1 MTFMKLKWLSP
12 LRLQVALVFVLGLF
26 VIWGITAYLTQ
37 QAWNTARSNAEERS
51 LLYARSFAEH
61 ARTTARLIDL
71 AATEL
76 ARAWANEGA
85 RDFKV
90 RIESVERNISDIT
103 VQLGVTNGDGM
114 LVYSDLGLPGGKPV
128 NLRDREHIRVHLDSD
143 QDKLFISRP
152 VKGRVSGKWSIQ
164 FTRPIRRDGRN
175 VGVIVLSVDPG
186 YFSRYYENVAVGENS
201 VVSITRD
208 SGELLARAPGAQE
221 YLETLIKGAPYLAA
235 NAPVEGTFRRIAQT
249 DGIVRT
255 YGYAR
260 LPDYGL
266 TISTGLSD
274 TSTLSAY
281 YRQRNWSIAAAS
293 GLSIALLLAV
303 VIVIRSL
310 ETRERSALTRAQT
323 SEDSFQI
330 LVDNVT
336 DYAVIR
342 LDPNG
347 FVAQWNIGAQR
358 ITGYTAG
365 DIIGRHFSSFYTPLD
380 IAAGKPAKALRI
392 ASELGRY
399 EETGYRIQQSG
410 VQFWAEVIVTVLR
423 ESDGLLVGFAAV
435 MRDITERKKTEEA
448 KRITEEKL
456 AESQKLEAIG
466 QLTGGL
472 AHDFNNLLGI
482 VVGNL
487 DEIGAGLPE
496 GNAKIRRQHQ
506 IALDAALRGAEVTR
520 SLLAVARRQPMEVK
534 PYDLNVLISEMLPLL
549 RASAGSSVSLDC
561 LLVSDKLM
569 SMLDASGLTQVVL
582 NLAINACDAM
592 QDVSGEKK
600 LTLRTY
606 ITLSSE
612 QDNRKLTPGHYAV
625 LEVSDT
631 GAGMS
636 ESIRQQAF
644 EPFFTTKERGR
655 GTGLGLA
662 MVYGYATQLGGT
674 AVIDSTPGAGTTVR
688 IFLPLQLAAATDSP
702 GADPADPST
711 DSVAVAPQPFVRVL
725 VVDDEQAL
733 CELACDWLESMGYQP
748 TGVYSPAAAL
758 ERLAAEP
765 FDILFTD
772 IVMPGDMDGLA
783 LAREAQSHH
792 PHLRV
797 ILTSGYAQGLNDTL
811 DLPGPL
817 VNKPYRKADL
827 LSAFQEDDGARH
839 KVPTA

>member
-1 MTFMKLKWLSP
+1 MTFMKFKWLSP
-12 LRLQVALVFVLGLF
+12 LRLQVALVLLVGLLA
-26 VIWGITAYLTQ
+26 IWGITAYLTQ
-37 QAWNTARSNAEERS
+37 QAWNAARSNAEERS
-51 LLYARSFAEH
+51 QLLARSFAAH

-76 ARAWANEGA
+76 AHTWAEEGSLEFKA
-85 RDFKV
+85 RLE
-90 RIESVERNISDIT
+90 RVERNISDIT
-103 VQLGVTNGDGM
+103 VQLGVTNSDGM

-128 NLRDREHIRVHLDSD
+128 NLRDREHIQVHLDSD

-164 FTRPIRRDGRN
+164 FTRPIRRAGRN

-186 YFSRYYENVAVGENS
+186 YFNRYYESVAAGDGG
-201 VVSITRD
+201 VVSIVRD
-208 SGELLARAPGAQE
+208 SGELLARAPGLQD
-221 YLETLIKGAPYLAA
+221 YLGSLITGVPFLAA
-235 NAPVEGTFRRIAQT
+235 DAPVEGTFRRIAQT
-249 DGIVRT
+249 DGIART
-255 YGYAR
+255 YGYVR
-260 LPDYGL
+260 LPAYGM
-266 TISTGLSD
+266 TVVTGFSD
-274 TSTLSAY
+274 ASTLSGY
-281 YRQRNWSIAAAS
+281 YSQRNWSAAAAA
-293 GLSIALLLAV
+293 GLSIALLLAMAF
-303 VIVIRSL
+303 VIRPL
-310 ETRERSALTRAQT
+310 EMRERRALTRAQAV
-323 SEDSFQI
+323 EDSFQI
-330 LVDNVT
+330 LVDNVA
-336 DYAVIR
+336 DYAVVR
-342 LDPNG
+342 LDPDG
-347 FVAQWNIGAQR
+347 FVAQWNLGAER

-365 DIIGRHFSSFYTPLD
+365 DIVGRHFSCFCTPLD

-392 ASELGRY
+392 ASEMGRH
-399 EETGYRIQQSG
+399 EETGYRIRQSG
-410 VQFWAEVIVTVLR
+410 VEFWAEVIVTVLR
-423 ESDGLLVGFAAV
+423 ENDGRLVGFAAV
-435 MRDITERKKTEEA
+435 MRDITERKK
-448 KRITEEKL
+448 TEEKL

-487 DEIGAGLPE
+487 DEIGTRLPQ
-496 GNAKIRRQHQ
+496 GDAKIRRQHQ

-534 PYDLNVLISEMLPLL
+534 PYDLNALLSEMLPLL
-549 RASAGSSVSLDC
+549 RASAGSSVTLDC
-561 LLVSDKLM
+561 PLVSDKLTAR
-569 SMLDASGLTQVVL
+569 LDASGLTQVVL

-592 QDVSGEKK
+592 QDIGGEKK

-606 ITLSSE
+606 RTLLSE
-612 QDNRKLTPGHYAV
+612 QDNRELAPGHYAV

-636 ESIRQQAF
+636 ESVRQQAF

-674 AVIDSTPGAGTTVR
+674 AAIDSTPGAGTTVR
-688 IFLPLQLAAATDSP
+688 IFLPLQVSAAIAGP
-702 GADPADPST
+702 GAALTAQST
-711 DSVAVAPQPFVRVL
+711 TSVAVAPRPAGRVL

-733 CELACDWLESMGYQP
+733 RELACDWLESLGYQP
-748 TGVYSPAAAL
+748 TGVHSAAAAL
-758 ERLAAEP
+758 ESLAAEH

-772 IVMPGDMDGLA
+772 IIMPGSIDGLA
-783 LAREAQSHH
+783 LAREARSRY

-797 ILTSGYAQGLNDTL
+797 VLTTGYAQGLNDTL

-827 LSAFQEDDGARH
+827 LSAL
-839 KVPTA
+839 T